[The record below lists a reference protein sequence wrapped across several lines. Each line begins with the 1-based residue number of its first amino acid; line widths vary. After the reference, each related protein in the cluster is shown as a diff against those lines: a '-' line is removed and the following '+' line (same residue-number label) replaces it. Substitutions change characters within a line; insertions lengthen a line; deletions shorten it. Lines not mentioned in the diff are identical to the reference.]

1 MVIKKINSKLQTVNT
16 ASYSAFIVEANEREN
31 AVILMK
37 TFPQVPEL
45 STDKVLEGK
54 KVFPQTSPLRFLFV

>member
-1 MVIKKINSKLQTVNT
+1 MVIKKINSKLQTENT
-16 ASYSAFIVEANEREN
+16 AAYSAFIVEAHEKEN

-54 KVFPQTSPLRFLFV
+54 KMFPQTSPLLFLFV